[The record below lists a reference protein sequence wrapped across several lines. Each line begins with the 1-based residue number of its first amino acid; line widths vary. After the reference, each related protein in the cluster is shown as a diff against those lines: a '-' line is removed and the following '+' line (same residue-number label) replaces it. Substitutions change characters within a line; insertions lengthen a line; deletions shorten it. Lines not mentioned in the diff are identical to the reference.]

1 MADEVSEE
9 AESEISDRIELE
21 EAEMEEEKEE
31 EMVFVVVD
39 LPKDSFF
46 INFASFPPFAILSV

>member
-1 MADEVSEE
+1 MSEE

-21 EAEMEEEKEE
+21 EAEMEE